1 MSLRSNGAGDNL
13 QYNEAIAFGTGAFS
27 SSCWV
32 KLIADRNTF
41 SNWFGFTNAAPGGA
55 ASERINCSS
64 GGDGTTPRL
73 AGNQITPTDMSGFT
87 MTAGTWY
94 YVVLLRSGD
103 NHILNIYDDSTST
116 TPVGTLTLG
125 LPAAYNYGSSLTFFW
140 VGQFFT
146 GEWPDA
152 EFASAKVH
160 VGVAWSNAQARA
172 ESQSLEIETAGGTAW
187 GAWSLADTST
197 GLNDLTGNGRTLTNT
212 GLVNGASSP
221 AQLAGDVTEVSDA
234 DTAGFDEATT
244 ESADSSPRDDAS
256 FAEATTATAETTTP
270 VDTGS
275 VVEATAQ
282 TARATSPY
290 DSGALVDTA
299 EVGVSDIVHERTES
313 APLTDRVTQRY
324 DQERDDTA
332 ALLDESDALT
342 IFDRSPLSVL
352 LDRVS
357 QRVDWVL
364 SDTMGVEEVADR
376 FAPVE
381 LTASDTAGWAATTS
395 QQADEDPIED
405 FPGVEATS
413 ESVTITTP
421 IDELLGFND
430 FGEQG
435 LGGDRQDAET
445 FGWGDSASL
454 AVVLAETDTMIATQV
469 ATRTGTAILHGTLDA
484 DAAMAPRLTGTVT
497 LEV

>member
-1 MSLRSNGAGDNL
+1 MSIRSNGSGDNATH
-13 QYNEAIAFGTGAFS
+13 NAAITIGTGSFSCGGWFKPISDRPTDIIMLHNAALSEFIGAFIGASVLVPLLASTGGGTDDFGTG
-27 SSCWV
+27 
-32 KLIADRNTF
+32 LTAD
-41 SNWFGFTNAAPGGA
+41 
-55 ASERINCSS
+55 
-64 GGDGTTPRL
+64 
-73 AGNQITPTDMSGFT
+73 
-87 MTAGTWY
+87 TWY
-94 YVVLLRSGD
+94 GLVFGRTGD
-103 NHILNIYDDSTST
+103 
-116 TPVGTLTLG
+116 TLTLRIFEDSPTMT
-125 LPAAYNYGSSLTFFW
+125 LLQTLSKTLTASYNFGSTLDNLTISQAFA
-140 VGQFFT
+140 
-146 GEWPDA
+146 GEWADGEYRRLLLDIGDYWTDTECRTELSNTTA
-152 EFASAKVH
+152 QTGAGTVW
-160 VGVAWSNAQARA
+160 GDYDINNVA
-172 ESQSLEIETAGGTAW
+172 TG
-187 GAWSLADTST
+187 LADQS
-197 GLNDLTGNGRTLTNT
+197 GNGRDLTNT
-212 GLVNGASSP
+212 GLIDGASDPS
-221 AQLAGDVTEVSDA
+221 QLAGDVTEVSDA